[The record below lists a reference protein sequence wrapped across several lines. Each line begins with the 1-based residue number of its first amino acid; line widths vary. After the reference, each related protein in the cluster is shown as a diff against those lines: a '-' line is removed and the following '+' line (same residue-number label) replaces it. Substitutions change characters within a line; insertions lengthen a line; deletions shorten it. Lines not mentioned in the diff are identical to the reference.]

1 MKYLTPELEL
11 IKFQTMDVLGSSELA
26 ADTNENWQTPG
37 NDKVNPLDPL
47 QF

>member
-11 IKFQTMDVLGSSELA
+11 IKFQTMDVLGLSELA
-26 ADTNENWQTPG
+26 ADTNESWQTPG
-37 NDKVNPLDPL
+37 NDKVDPL